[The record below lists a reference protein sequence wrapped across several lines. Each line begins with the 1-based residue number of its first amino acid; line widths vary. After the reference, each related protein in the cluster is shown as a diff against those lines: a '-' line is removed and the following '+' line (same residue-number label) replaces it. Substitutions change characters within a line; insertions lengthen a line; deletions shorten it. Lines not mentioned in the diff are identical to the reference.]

1 MFNTYIPQGSYLSH
15 ALARTCWL
23 AAHLRPTILQEVHH
37 VRLANVW
44 LRRLAGAA
52 PGSSEDL
59 ELYQRWEPR
68 GGQEIVVR
76 WALDFRFG
84 SLKQSHPEDSDT
96 KLNRQGWSSEAAD

>member
-1 MFNTYIPQGSYLSH
+1 MFNTYIPQGSYPSR

-23 AAHLRPTILQEVHH
+23 AAHLRPTIPQEVHH

-68 GGQEIVVR
+68 GGREIVVVR
-76 WALDFRFG
+76 PTGRNHLGHSEDSEVSFRF
-84 SLKQSHPEDSDT
+84 
-96 KLNRQGWSSEAAD
+96 